1 MLSCLPRNS
10 LITQVRLRLDVERL
24 QLPEQND
31 SMKTRMAGRANASR
45 PEGRGSPL
53 EPMIDLSEK
62 NADVTWMSSPR
73 MPYPSEETDTEWYF
87 LLPYLLLIREDVPPR
102 ADNLLQVFNGL
113 RYVVKTR
120 YQ

>member
-1 MLSCLPRNS
+1 
-10 LITQVRLRLDVERL
+10 
-24 QLPEQND
+24 
-31 SMKTRMAGRANASR
+31 
-45 PEGRGSPL
+45 
-53 EPMIDLSEK
+53 
-62 NADVTWMSSPR
+62 MSSPR